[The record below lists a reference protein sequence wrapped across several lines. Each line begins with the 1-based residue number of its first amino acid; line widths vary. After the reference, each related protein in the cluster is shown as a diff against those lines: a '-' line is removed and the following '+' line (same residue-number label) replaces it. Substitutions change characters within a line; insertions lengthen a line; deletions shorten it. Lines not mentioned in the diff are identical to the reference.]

1 LAVTLLAQYN
11 SFGRSKATISQKK
24 SFALWRKHCDLDQPR
39 LPASVLPTQELP
51 TLELLAL
58 GLLTRGLTLGLV
70 LQELRVEM
78 LALLL
83 LLGESVL
90 AVLLVDRTDASLSDH
105 LLLTLG
111 LTLGLVLRK
120 LQVETR
126 ALLLILN
133 NSVLTVLLVD
143 RTETPLSDH
152 LRHGTLQSAATPWES
167 SEQSKDAKGVLAS
180 SNCSHSKSN
189 FGDQNAHAGTANS
202 AGAMTTEER
211 SSMSS
216 TLLSHLSC
224 KVKDFFCEMVAF
236 ERPKELYCANN
247 VTAKPISIQLQPL
260 NGRMPRFPSCGDGSP
275 KTACPDQARKS
286 RSCESSSTR
295 VNVVPGALDQTE
307 TVTVMRSADAWT
319 GVGACAN
326 SVLAVSPVGPSKTQF
341 CMSLQGVHFCEVQ
354 TI

>member
-1 LAVTLLAQYN
+1 
-11 SFGRSKATISQKK
+11 
-24 SFALWRKHCDLDQPR
+24 
-39 LPASVLPTQELP
+39 VLPTQELP

-90 AVLLVDRTDASLSDH
+90 AVLLVDRTDAPLSDH

-167 SEQSKDAKGVLAS
+167 SEQSEDAKGVLAS
-180 SNCSHSKSN
+180 SNCSHSKSK

-224 KVKDFFCEMVAF
+224 KVMGSIGTKDNKLGGISREHCFSGKGRNVEHNMRTSGASSCMFGSRHLDNAEATASSRLGSV
-236 ERPKELYCANN
+236 KE
-247 VTAKPISIQLQPL
+247 
-260 NGRMPRFPSCGDGSP
+260 
-275 KTACPDQARKS
+275 KS
-286 RSCESSSTR
+286 DIE
-295 VNVVPGALDQTE
+295 
-307 TVTVMRSADAWT
+307 
-319 GVGACAN
+319 
-326 SVLAVSPVGPSKTQF
+326 
-341 CMSLQGVHFCEVQ
+341 
-354 TI
+354 